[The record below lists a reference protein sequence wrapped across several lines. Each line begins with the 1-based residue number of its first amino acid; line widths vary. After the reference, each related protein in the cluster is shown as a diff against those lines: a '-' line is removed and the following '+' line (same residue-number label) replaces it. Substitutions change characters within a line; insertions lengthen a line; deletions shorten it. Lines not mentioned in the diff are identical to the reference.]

1 MDYKVG
7 DRVRYWHDLLK
18 DPILGFTGTISYIKD
33 DGDSILVYFDEEN
46 EIFHNGLE
54 KDPSIRRYYWLPYYF
69 IEPVVAD
76 TKLNRVLYPDL
87 TPDGKGNLL

>member
-1 MDYKVG
+1 VKYKVG

-54 KDPSIRRYYWLPYYF
+54 KDPSIRRYYWLPSYF
-69 IEPVVAD
+69 IEPIVSD
-76 TKLNRVLYPDL
+76 NKLNRVLYPEL

>member
-1 MDYKVG
+1 VKYKVG

-76 TKLNRVLYPDL
+76 TKLNRILYPDL